1 MKSNHRLQVETTKL
15 AVHRISLALANL
27 LTFALVTSLP
37 VEKAFAFKI
46 TEPVTGAKLTA
57 GQTVTA
63 HVDLGNDIG
72 IVTVR
77 YYWYREQDE
86 TLVQQEESESGP
98 SKSGAKISVD
108 KFLHKDTVVG
118 GSVVSSPV
126 LVSTGEQDPAFGGP
140 LKVPLEAIGPMRLL
154 AVAEIS
160 RGRLGTRTVF
170 DEIVVNAEPQA
181 ELQNIDFE
189 TDKPLL
195 LGREGQLAT
204 YGQVDVLGKIFELP
218 VVGDFADGVSRPLTA
233 PTSGTNYQSSN
244 EKVIQ
249 VLSDGMLKIVGNGK
263 TVITVKN
270 RGKQASLDVNVAVGD
285 EPNEP
290 PVAVAGA
297 NRTVSSGTKVELN
310 GLSSRDPEGEALFYS
325 WSQVR
330 GAKVPLLD
338 LNMPK
343 ASFVA
348 PSVSEPKLFR
358 FKLRVTDKKGADSLP
373 AFVDVVVEP

>member
-1 MKSNHRLQVETTKL
+1 MSWSVGEAR
-15 AVHRISLALANL
+15 AFRISEPAAG
-27 LTFALVTSLP
+27 TKVTSG
-37 VEKAFAFKI
+37 K
-46 TEPVTGAKLTA
+46 
-57 GQTVTA
+57 TVIA

-72 IVTVR
+72 IVKVR

-86 TLVQQEESESGP
+86 TLVQQNEIEGS
-98 SKSGAKISVD
+98 SKSDAKISVD
-108 KFLHKDTVVG
+108 KFLHKDSVVG
-118 GSVVSSPV
+118 GSVVSLPV
-126 LVSTGEQDPAFGGP
+126 LVSTADKDPAFGGP
-140 LKVPLEAIGPMRLL
+140 LKIPPEAIGPMRLL

-170 DEIVVNAEPQA
+170 DEVVVTAEPDA
-181 ELQNIDFE
+181 ALQNLDFE

-195 LGREGQLAT
+195 LGREGQSAT

-218 VVGDFADGVSRPLTA
+218 VVGDFSDGVERPLTA
-233 PTSGTNYQSSN
+233 PSSGTSYQSSN

-263 TVITVKN
+263 TVLTVKN
-270 RGKQASLDVNVAVGD
+270 RGKDASLDVHVAVGD

-297 NRTVSSGTKVELN
+297 NRTVKSGEKVELN

-343 ASFVA
+343 ASFLA

-358 FKLRVTDKKGADSLP
+358 FRLRVTDKKGADSMP
-373 AFVDVVVEP
+373 VFVDVTVEP

>member
-1 MKSNHRLQVETTKL
+1 MRRHHYLR
-15 AVHRISLALANL
+15 
-27 LTFALVTSLP
+27 FALVLLMCWP
-37 VEKAFAFKI
+37 IGEALAFKI
-46 TEPVTGAKLTA
+46 TEPAAGTKLTP

-72 IVTVR
+72 IVKVR

-86 TLVQQEESESGP
+86 TLVQQEENESSP

-108 KFLHKDTVVG
+108 KFLHRDSVVG
-118 GSVVSSPV
+118 GSVVSLPV
-126 LVSTGEQDPAFGGP
+126 LVSTGEKDPAFGGALVIP
-140 LKVPLEAIGPMRLL
+140 LDAIGPMRLL
-154 AVAEIS
+154 AVADVS

-170 DEIVVNAEPQA
+170 DEIIVNVEPEA
-181 ELQNIDFE
+181 ELLNIDFE
-189 TDKPLL
+189 TDKPLF

-204 YGQVDVLGKIFELP
+204 YGQVDVQGKIFELP
-218 VVGDFADGVSRPLTA
+218 VVGEFADGVTRPLAA
-233 PTSGTNYQSSN
+233 PSSGTSYQSSN
-244 EKVIQ
+244 QKVIQ
-249 VLSDGMLKIVGNGK
+249 VLQNGMLKIVGNGK
-263 TVITVKN
+263 TVLTVKN

-297 NRTVSSGTKVELN
+297 DRTVKSGDKVELN
-310 GLSSRDPEGEALFYS
+310 GLSSRDPEGEALYYT

-358 FKLRVTDKKGADSLP
+358 FRLRVTDKKGADSVP
-373 AFVDVVVEP
+373 AFVDVTVEP

>member
-1 MKSNHRLQVETTKL
+1 MKSRTYVCLGLVLVMSWSVGEARAFRISEPAAGTKL
-15 AVHRISLALANL
+15 
-27 LTFALVTSLP
+27 TSG
-37 VEKAFAFKI
+37 K
-46 TEPVTGAKLTA
+46 
-57 GQTVTA
+57 TVTA

-72 IVTVR
+72 IVKVR

-86 TLVQQEESESGP
+86 TLVQQNEIEGSST
-98 SKSGAKISVD
+98 SDAKISVD
-108 KFLHKDTVVG
+108 KFLHKDSVVG
-118 GSVVSSPV
+118 GSVVSLPV
-126 LVSTGEQDPAFGGP
+126 LVSTADKDPAFGGS
-140 LKVPLEAIGPMRLL
+140 LKIPPEAIGPMRLL

-170 DEIVVNAEPQA
+170 DEIVVTAEPDA

-195 LGREGQLAT
+195 LGREGQSAT

-218 VVGDFADGVSRPLTA
+218 VVGDFSDGVERPLTA
-233 PTSGTNYQSSN
+233 PSSGTGYQSSN
-244 EKVIQ
+244 DKVIK
-249 VLSDGMLKIVGNGK
+249 VLPDGMLKIVGNGK
-263 TVITVKN
+263 TVLTVKN
-270 RGKQASLDVNVAVGD
+270 RGKDASLDVHVAVGD

-290 PVAVAGA
+290 PIAVAGA
-297 NRTVSSGTKVELN
+297 NRTVKSGEKVELN

-343 ASFVA
+343 ASFLA

-358 FKLRVTDKKGADSLP
+358 FRLRVTDKKGADSMP
-373 AFVDVVVEP
+373 AFVDVTVEP

>member
-1 MKSNHRLQVETTKL
+1 MTPELLNAGRDKIRP
-15 AVHRISLALANL
+15 AL
-27 LTFALVTSLP
+27 LTFAAALMFILTTHP
-37 VEKAFAFKI
+37 VHAFKI
-46 TEPVTGAKLTA
+46 KEPAEGTTLTA

-72 IVTVR
+72 IVKVR

-86 TLVQQEESESGP
+86 TLVQQDELDSSS

-108 KFLHKDTVVG
+108 KFLQKDSVVG
-118 GSVVSSPV
+118 GAVVAIPV
-126 LVSTGEQDPAFGGP
+126 LVSTGDQDPAFGGA
-140 LKVPLEAIGPMRLL
+140 LKVPSEAIGPMRLL

-170 DEIVVNAEPQA
+170 DEIIIPVEPGA
-181 ELQNIDFE
+181 ALQSIDFE
-189 TDKPLL
+189 TEKPLL

-218 VVGDFADGVSRPLTA
+218 VVGEFADGITRPLNTPA
-233 PTSGTNYQSSN
+233 SGTTYQSSN
-244 EKVIQ
+244 DKVIR
-249 VLSDGMLKIVGNGK
+249 VLQDGMLKIVGNGK
-263 TVITVKN
+263 TVLTVKN
-270 RGKQASLDVNVAVGD
+270 RDKEASLDVTVAVGD

-297 NRTVSSGTKVELN
+297 NRNVKSGVKVELN

-348 PSVSEPKLFR
+348 PFVSEPKLFR
-358 FKLRVTDKKGADSLP
+358 FRLRVTDKKGADSLP
-373 AFVDVVVEP
+373 AFVDVTVEP

>member
-1 MKSNHRLQVETTKL
+1 MRSRTHLCL
-15 AVHRISLALANL
+15 AGV
-27 LTFALVTSLP
+27 LVLVMSWP
-37 VEKAFAFKI
+37 VGEAVAFSI
-46 TEPVTGAKLTA
+46 TEPAAGTKLTS
-57 GQTVTA
+57 GKTVTA

-72 IVTVR
+72 IVKVR
-77 YYWYREQDE
+77 YYWYRELDE
-86 TLVQQEESESGP
+86 TLVQQDEREPGSST
-98 SKSGAKISVD
+98 SDAKISVD
-108 KFLHKDTVVG
+108 KFLHKDSVVG
-118 GSVVSSPV
+118 GSVVSLPV
-126 LVSTGEQDPAFGGP
+126 LVSTADKDPAFGGP
-140 LKVPLEAIGPMRLL
+140 LKIPPEAIGPMRLL

-170 DEIVVNAEPQA
+170 DEIVVTAEPDA
-181 ELQNIDFE
+181 ALQNLDFE

-195 LGREGQLAT
+195 LGREGQSAT

-218 VVGDFADGVSRPLTA
+218 VVGDFSDGVERPLTA
-233 PTSGTNYQSSN
+233 PSSGTSYQSSN

-263 TVITVKN
+263 TVLTVKN
-270 RGKQASLDVNVAVGD
+270 RGKDASLDVHVAVGD

-297 NRTVSSGTKVELN
+297 NRTVKSGEKVELN

-330 GAKVPLLD
+330 GAKVALLD

-343 ASFVA
+343 ASFLA

-358 FKLRVTDKKGADSLP
+358 FRLRVTDKKGADSMP
-373 AFVDVVVEP
+373 VFVDVTVEP

>member
-1 MKSNHRLQVETTKL
+1 MSQQPYGVRRLGRWTFYMALCGSVFMASAPVHAFTIVEPAPGVKL
-15 AVHRISLALANL
+15 A
-27 LTFALVTSLP
+27 
-37 VEKAFAFKI
+37 
-46 TEPVTGAKLTA
+46 A

-72 IVTVR
+72 IVKVR

-86 TLVQQEESESGP
+86 TLVQQDETDSGP
-98 SKSGAKISVD
+98 SKSGAKISMD
-108 KFLHKDTVVG
+108 KFLQKDSVVG
-118 GSVVSSPV
+118 GSVVSLPV
-126 LVSTGEQDPAFGGP
+126 LVSTGDMDPAFGGP
-140 LKVPLEAIGPMRLL
+140 LKVPADAIGPMRLL
-154 AVAEIS
+154 AVADIS

-170 DEIVVNAEPQA
+170 DEITVNTEPKA
-181 ELQNIDFE
+181 ELQSIDFE

-195 LGREGQLAT
+195 LGREGQSAT

-233 PTSGTNYQSSN
+233 PSSGTSYHSSN
-244 EKVIQ
+244 DKVIQ

-263 TVITVKN
+263 TVLTVKN
-270 RGKQASLDVNVAVGD
+270 RGKEASLDVHVAVGD

-297 NRTVSSGTKVELN
+297 DRTVKSGAKVELN
-310 GLSSRDPEGEALFYS
+310 GLGSRDPEGEALFYT

-343 ASFVA
+343 ASFLA

-358 FKLRVTDKKGADSLP
+358 FRLRVTDKKGADSMP
-373 AFVDVVVEP
+373 AFVDVTVEP

>member
-1 MKSNHRLQVETTKL
+1 MTHQTRSIRHLQGWSFFWSVCGTLFIT
-15 AVHRISLALANL
+15 IS
-27 LTFALVTSLP
+27 P
-37 VEKAFAFKI
+37 VQAFKI
-46 TEPVTGAKLTA
+46 TEPGPGAKLGS

-72 IVTVR
+72 IVKVR
-77 YYWYREQDE
+77 YYWYRENDE
-86 TLVQQEESESGP
+86 TLVQQDEGDSGP
-98 SKSGAKISVD
+98 SKSDAKISVD
-108 KFLHKDTVVG
+108 KFLQKDSVVG
-118 GSVVSSPV
+118 RSVVSLPV
-126 LVSTGEQDPAFGGP
+126 LVSTGDRDPAFGGP
-140 LKVPLEAIGPMRLL
+140 LKVPSDAIGPMRLL
-154 AVAEIS
+154 AVADIS

-170 DEIVVNAEPQA
+170 DEIVVNTEPQA
-181 ELQNIDFE
+181 ELQHIDFE

-195 LGREGQLAT
+195 LGREGQSAT

-233 PTSGTNYQSSN
+233 PSSGTSYHSSN

-263 TVITVKN
+263 TVLTVKN
-270 RGKQASLDVNVAVGD
+270 RSEEASLDVHVAVDD

-290 PVAVAGA
+290 PVAVAGE
-297 NRTVSSGTKVELN
+297 NRTVKSGTKVELN
-310 GLSSRDPEGEALFYS
+310 GLASRDPEGEALFYS

-343 ASFVA
+343 ASFLA

-358 FKLRVTDKKGADSLP
+358 FRLRVTDKKGADSMP
-373 AFVDVVVEP
+373 AFVDVTVEP

>member
-1 MKSNHRLQVETTKL
+1 MGQQAYAVRRLGRWTSSVIL
-15 AVHRISLALANL
+15 CGSALMVSAPVH
-27 LTFALVTSLP
+27 
-37 VEKAFAFKI
+37 AFKI
-46 TEPVTGAKLTA
+46 TEPAPGAKLAA

-72 IVTVR
+72 IVKVR

-86 TLVQQEESESGP
+86 TLVQQDETDSGP
-98 SKSGAKISVD
+98 SKSGAKISMD
-108 KFLHKDTVVG
+108 KFLQKDSVVG
-118 GSVVSSPV
+118 GSVVSLPV
-126 LVSTGEQDPAFGGP
+126 LVSTGDMDPAFGGP
-140 LKVPLEAIGPMRLL
+140 LKIPADAIGPMRLL
-154 AVAEIS
+154 AVADIS

-170 DEIVVNAEPQA
+170 DEIAVNTEPPA
-181 ELQNIDFE
+181 ELQAIDFE

-195 LGREGQLAT
+195 LGREGQSAT

-233 PTSGTNYQSSN
+233 PTSGTSYHSSN
-244 EKVIQ
+244 DKVIQ

-263 TVITVKN
+263 TVLTVKN
-270 RGKQASLDVNVAVGD
+270 RGKEASLDVHVAVGD

-297 NRTVSSGTKVELN
+297 DRTVKSGTKVELN
-310 GLSSRDPEGEALFYS
+310 GLGSHDPEGEALFYT

-343 ASFVA
+343 ASFLA

-358 FKLRVTDKKGADSLP
+358 FRLRVTDKKGADSMP
-373 AFVDVVVEP
+373 AFVDVTVEP

>member
-1 MKSNHRLQVETTKL
+1 MSQQAYAVRRLG
-15 AVHRISLALANL
+15 RW
-27 LTFALVTSLP
+27 TSSVILCGSVLIASAP
-37 VEKAFAFKI
+37 LHAFKI
-46 TEPVTGAKLTA
+46 TEPAPGAKLAA

-72 IVTVR
+72 IVKVR

-86 TLVQQEESESGP
+86 TLVQQDETDSGP
-98 SKSGAKISVD
+98 SKSGAKISMD
-108 KFLHKDTVVG
+108 KFLQKDSVVG
-118 GSVVSSPV
+118 GSVVSLPV
-126 LVSTGEQDPAFGGP
+126 LVSTGDMDPAFGGP
-140 LKVPLEAIGPMRLL
+140 LKIPADAIGPMRLL
-154 AVAEIS
+154 AVADIS

-170 DEIVVNAEPQA
+170 DEIAVNTEPPA
-181 ELQNIDFE
+181 ELQAIDFE

-195 LGREGQLAT
+195 LGREGQSAT

-233 PTSGTNYQSSN
+233 PTSGTSYHSSN
-244 EKVIQ
+244 DKVIQ

-263 TVITVKN
+263 TVLTVKN
-270 RGKQASLDVNVAVGD
+270 RGKEASLDVHVAVGD

-297 NRTVSSGTKVELN
+297 DRTVKSGTKVELN
-310 GLSSRDPEGEALFYS
+310 GLESHDPEGEALFYT

-343 ASFVA
+343 ASFLA

-358 FKLRVTDKKGADSLP
+358 FRLRVTDKKGADSMP
-373 AFVDVVVEP
+373 AFVDVTVEP

>member
-1 MKSNHRLQVETTKL
+1 MTPESPITGRD
-15 AVHRISLALANL
+15 RIRPVL
-27 LTFALVTSLP
+27 LTFAAALSTFILMTHP
-37 VEKAFAFKI
+37 VHAFKI
-46 TEPVTGAKLTA
+46 KEPAEGATLTA
-57 GQTVTA
+57 GRTVTA

-72 IVTVR
+72 IVKVR
-77 YYWYREQDE
+77 YYWYREHDE
-86 TLVQQEESESGP
+86 TLVQQDELDSSP

-108 KFLHKDTVVG
+108 KFLQKDSVVG
-118 GSVVSSPV
+118 GAVVAVPV
-126 LVSTGEQDPAFGGP
+126 LVSTGDQDPAFGGA
-140 LKVPLEAIGPMRLL
+140 LKVPSEAIGPMRLL

-170 DEIVVNAEPQA
+170 DEIIVPVEPGA
-181 ELQNIDFE
+181 ALQNIDFE
-189 TDKPLL
+189 TEKPLL

-218 VVGDFADGVSRPLTA
+218 VVGEFADGITRPLNTPA
-233 PTSGTNYQSSN
+233 SGTTYQSSN
-244 EKVIQ
+244 DKVVQ
-249 VLSDGMLKIVGNGK
+249 VLRDGMLKIVGNGK
-263 TVITVKN
+263 TVLTVKN
-270 RGKQASLDVNVAVGD
+270 RDKEASLDVTVAVGD

-290 PVAVAGA
+290 PVAIAGA
-297 NRTVSSGTKVELN
+297 NRTVKSGTKIELN

-348 PSVSEPKLFR
+348 PFVSEPKLFR
-358 FKLRVTDKKGADSLP
+358 FRLRVTDKKGADSLP
-373 AFVDVVVEP
+373 AFVDVTVEP

>member
-1 MKSNHRLQVETTKL
+1 MNHHRCALRRLSGTTMYAVLCGSIL
-15 AVHRISLALANL
+15 AASP
-27 LTFALVTSLP
+27 TQ
-37 VEKAFAFKI
+37 AFKI
-46 TEPVTGAKLTA
+46 TEPPPGATLPA

-72 IVTVR
+72 IVKVR

-86 TLVQQEESESGP
+86 TLVQQEDSDAAR
-98 SKSGAKISVD
+98 SKSDAKISID
-108 KFLHKDTVVG
+108 KFLQKDSVVG
-118 GSVVSSPV
+118 GSVVSLPV
-126 LVSTGEQDPAFGGP
+126 LISTGDMDPAFGGP
-140 LKVPLEAIGPMRLL
+140 LKIPPEAIGPMRLL
-154 AVAEIS
+154 AVADIS

-170 DEIVVNAEPQA
+170 DEIIVNTEPKA
-181 ELQNIDFE
+181 ELQAIEFE

-195 LGREGQLAT
+195 LGREGQSAT

-218 VVGDFADGVSRPLTA
+218 VVGDFADGVSRPLA
-233 PTSGTNYQSSN
+233 SPSSGTSYHSSN
-244 EKVIQ
+244 DKVIQ

-263 TVITVKN
+263 TVLTVKN
-270 RGKQASLDVNVAVGD
+270 RGKEASLDVHVAVGD

-297 NRTVSSGTKVELN
+297 DRTVKSGAKVELN
-310 GLSSRDPEGEALFYS
+310 GLGSHDPEGEALFYT

-343 ASFVA
+343 ASFLA
-348 PSVSEPKLFR
+348 PFVSEPKLFR
-358 FKLRVTDKKGADSLP
+358 FRLRVTDKKGADSMP
-373 AFVDVVVEP
+373 AFVDVTVEP